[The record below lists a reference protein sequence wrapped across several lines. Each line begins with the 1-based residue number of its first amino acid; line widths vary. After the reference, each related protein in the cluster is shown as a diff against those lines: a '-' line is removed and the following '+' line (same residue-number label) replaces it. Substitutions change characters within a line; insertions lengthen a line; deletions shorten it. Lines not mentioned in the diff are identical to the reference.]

1 MLDWSTGWDTLR
13 LVRAG
18 ITSSIVFWY
27 VATGV
32 VVALGVVFVL
42 LVRRDNRLHPPT
54 REERRFDPPEG
65 MLDLLAPFAILAV
78 GIGLFWT
85 IRRPLLIVELQ
96 LLGLVLLDWRRA
108 RRRQR
113 RWVPRAET
121 STEYWRKWLRHV
133 AFYYGPMAI
142 LSAVLFWLAPVLFR
156 S

>member
-1 MLDWSTGWDTLR
+1 
-13 LVRAG
+13 VKAG

-32 VVALGVVFVL
+32 VLVVAVIFGLF
-42 LVRRDNRLHPPT
+42 VRRHDRLHPPT

-65 MLDLLAPFAILAV
+65 TVDLVAPFAILAI
-78 GIGLFWT
+78 GISLFWVLH
-85 IRRPLLIVELQ
+85 RPLLIVELQ

-121 STEYWRKWLRHV
+121 ASEYWRKWLRHV

-142 LSAVLFWLAPVLFR
+142 LSAALFWLAPVLFG